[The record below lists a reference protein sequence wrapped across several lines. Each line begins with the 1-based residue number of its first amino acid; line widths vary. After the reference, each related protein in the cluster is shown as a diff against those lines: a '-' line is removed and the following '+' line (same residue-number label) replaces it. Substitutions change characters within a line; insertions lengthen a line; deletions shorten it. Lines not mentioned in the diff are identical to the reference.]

1 LQTALNASL
10 QSFGVPTQPR
20 GRLSVPFL
28 LGVYDEIRDM
38 PLLQEDWKQRG
49 AASQPTTSG
58 SSDPQ
63 ILQGR
68 TSAKSYIDF
77 ALHFF
82 AHRYV
87 NALDYLEIYSVP
99 SKRKVDLLIASL
111 VDYDWWLARGHA
123 TEVRLAQ
130 QVGLM
135 ERISVVTQGRVHG
148 FVPFCPFREI
158 MTKSGTTPGES
169 LMLVMDAIEKRGF
182 VGVKLYPPMG
192 FAPYG
197 NRGLSVWQ
205 GRPSLPDV
213 AREPVFGE
221 RLDDALRSLFTW
233 CLANDV
239 PVMAH
244 TNHSNGPYEEF
255 EDLAGAQYWAK
266 ALEEF
271 QGLRVSFGHFGDTD
285 TADHKGDRAKAFAA
299 LMSRSAGSPGEQ
311 AFADSGFFADAL
323 TQTSKLQETLL
334 ALYGSTSGAILA
346 ERFMYGTDWE
356 MLATQLDSALYFTRF
371 GGVFEEIDRAQ
382 SGTRVRGVL
391 PSEAFFGW
399 NAVNYLGLTSGSKP
413 RRRLEAFYREHRVPT
428 PDWMAK
434 VDRMVLGLER

>member
-1 LQTALNASL
+1 MRRRDCLRLLTAGGLTQLAGCSLFGRRVLQRCPHHPALSDAAGPLTIDVHAHIFNGADLQVGEFLSQVVARSAQSELRGFVEAFGHLLQFLSWRLAPNAQEERTVLETFANTLAKCERPAHAAALQQTRQKDYDLGRAQLQTALNASL

-87 NALDYLEIYSVP
+87 NALDYLDIYSVP

-182 VGVKLYPPMG
+182 V
-192 FAPYG
+192 
-197 NRGLSVWQ
+197 
-205 GRPSLPDV
+205 
-213 AREPVFGE
+213 
-221 RLDDALRSLFTW
+221 
-233 CLANDV
+233 
-239 PVMAH
+239 
-244 TNHSNGPYEEF
+244 
-255 EDLAGAQYWAK
+255 
-266 ALEEF
+266 
-271 QGLRVSFGHFGDTD
+271 
-285 TADHKGDRAKAFAA
+285 
-299 LMSRSAGSPGEQ
+299 
-311 AFADSGFFADAL
+311 
-323 TQTSKLQETLL
+323 
-334 ALYGSTSGAILA
+334 
-346 ERFMYGTDWE
+346 
-356 MLATQLDSALYFTRF
+356 
-371 GGVFEEIDRAQ
+371 
-382 SGTRVRGVL
+382 
-391 PSEAFFGW
+391 
-399 NAVNYLGLTSGSKP
+399 
-413 RRRLEAFYREHRVPT
+413 
-428 PDWMAK
+428 
-434 VDRMVLGLER
+434 